1 MKYGTRSESRI
12 SYLHK
17 IFCVNMK
24 YGTRSESR
32 ISHLHKIF
40 YSAVIPD
47 TAYIN
52 HSTHYF
58 SS

>member
-1 MKYGTRSESRI
+1 MKYGIQNEFRI
-12 SYLHK
+12 SY
-17 IFCVNMK
+17 
-24 YGTRSESR
+24 
-32 ISHLHKIF
+32 LHKIF

>member
-12 SYLHK
+12 SY
-17 IFCVNMK
+17 
-24 YGTRSESR
+24 
-32 ISHLHKIF
+32 LHKIF

-58 SS
+58 SY